1 MANPHFG
8 LQMADRPRLRFVRG
22 QDGQQASKL
31 QRTAPVRAGEKIRS
45 GMLISLYY
53 VTANAR
59 YEWVAGLVSG
69 AIPYVA
75 DHDYDDPDVYGS
87 GNLLSGYPLSSEIEV
102 QVSFARLTAN
112 NNSDN
117 TANWDEA
124 AALAGVVRDPTVSF
138 NATTD
143 GFFKLAESGEQVV
156 AYLSGGVHINGL
168 VDVASFNT
176 NVTRDANGKVLVAQF
191 TGNYTKGNL
200 LA

>member
-22 QDGQQASKL
+22 FDGQQASKL
-31 QRTAPVRAGEKIRS
+31 QKTAPFKAGEKIRS

-53 VTANAR
+53 VTANSR

-69 AIPYVA
+69 AVPYVA
-75 DHDYDDPDVYGS
+75 DQDYDDPDVIGA

-102 QVSFARLTAN
+102 QVSYARLTAD

-117 TANWDEA
+117 TASWDDG
-124 AALAGVVRDPTVSF
+124 AALAGVTRNPASAF
-138 NATTD
+138 NAATD
-143 GFFKLAESGEQVV
+143 GFFKLAQSGDQIV
-156 AYLSGGVHINGL
+156 AYLSGGHINGL
-168 VDVASFNT
+168 LDVASFNT
-176 NVTRDANGKVLVAQF
+176 NVTRDGNGKVLVAQF
-191 TGNYTKGNL
+191 TANYVTGNT